1 MGASTSEPEAQP
13 PAPFGGCVRHYGRMR
28 KGLAHAGAWTLATS
42 AAVALSWFGVHHV
55 LAGTAYDPPRALPIS
70 EPVSDKV
77 PAPTQSPD
85 GGATHRAAG
94 PTATGPA
101 RTAPAMPRTPSTAPA
116 RPPGSATPATTSSAD
131 TSNVHGYTVEGGRV
145 VLDLGETSATL
156 VSATP
161 DSGWE
166 MKVWKQPE
174 WIRVDFVS
182 ATTTSSLFCTWNG
195 HPPTVDTYKAQN
207 TGG

>member
-1 MGASTSEPEAQP
+1 
-13 PAPFGGCVRHYGRMR
+13 MR

-70 EPVSDKV
+70 EPVAEKV
-77 PAPTQSPD
+77 PAPTRSPD
-85 GGATHRAAG
+85 GGASDRAAG
-94 PTATGPA
+94 PRAT
-101 RTAPAMPRTPSTAPA
+101 PRTSPSTAPA
-116 RPPGSATPATTSSAD
+116 RPRGSATPARTSSAD
-131 TSNVHGYTVEGGRV
+131 TGNVHGYTVEGGRV

-161 DSGWE
+161 DSAWE

>member
-1 MGASTSEPEAQP
+1 
-13 PAPFGGCVRHYGRMR
+13 MR

-70 EPVSDKV
+70 EPVSDEV
-77 PAPTQSPD
+77 PAPAPTPSPD
-85 GGATHRAAG
+85 GSATHRPAG
-94 PTATGPA
+94 PRSTAGPDRSA
-101 RTAPAMPRTPSTAPA
+101 RATPRTPSNAPS

-131 TSNVHGYTVEGGRV
+131 TGNVHGYTVEGGRV

-161 DSGWE
+161 DPGWE
-166 MKVWKQPE
+166 MKVWKQPD

>member
-1 MGASTSEPEAQP
+1 
-13 PAPFGGCVRHYGRMR
+13 MR

-70 EPVSDKV
+70 EPVAEKV
-77 PAPTQSPD
+77 PAPTRSPD
-85 GGATHRAAG
+85 GAASDRAAG
-94 PTATGPA
+94 GLDGGARAT
-101 RTAPAMPRTPSTAPA
+101 PRTSPSTAPA
-116 RPPGSATPATTSSAD
+116 RPRGSATPARTSSAD
-131 TSNVHGYTVEGGRV
+131 IGNVHGYTVEGGRV

>member
-1 MGASTSEPEAQP
+1 ML
-13 PAPFGGCVRHYGRMR
+13 

-70 EPVSDKV
+70 EPVAEKV
-77 PAPTQSPD
+77 PAPTQTPD
-85 GGATHRAAG
+85 GGATHRAAEPG
-94 PTATGPA
+94 ATGSPD
-101 RTAPAMPRTPSTAPA
+101 RTAPATPRTGPSTAPA
-116 RPPGSATPATTSSAD
+116 RPRGSATPARTSSAD
-131 TSNVHGYTVEGGRV
+131 TGNVHGYTVEGGRV
-145 VLDLGETSATL
+145 VLDLGEASATL

-161 DSGWE
+161 DSRWE

>member
-1 MGASTSEPEAQP
+1 
-13 PAPFGGCVRHYGRMR
+13 MR

-42 AAVALSWFGVHHV
+42 VAVALSWFGVHHV

-70 EPVSDKV
+70 EPVSDEVGV
-77 PAPTQSPD
+77 PTSAPSTADTS
-85 GGATHRAAG
+85 RAE
-94 PTATGPA
+94 PKATGPA
-101 RTAPAMPRTPSTAPA
+101 KNAGASPRTPSTGPA
-116 RPPGSATPATTSSAD
+116 RPPGSPTPATSSSAD
-131 TSNVHGYTVEGGRV
+131 TGTVHGYTVEGGRV
-145 VLDLGETSATL
+145 VLDLGRTSATL

-161 DSGWE
+161 DPGWE

-174 WIRVDFVS
+174 WIRIDFVS

>member
-1 MGASTSEPEAQP
+1 
-13 PAPFGGCVRHYGRMR
+13 MR

-70 EPVSDKV
+70 EPVAEKV
-77 PAPTQSPD
+77 PAPTRSPDGAASDRAAGPRAAGGPD
-85 GGATHRAAG
+85 GGARA
-94 PTATGPA
+94 T
-101 RTAPAMPRTPSTAPA
+101 PRTSPSTAPA
-116 RPPGSATPATTSSAD
+116 RPRGSATPARTSSAD
-131 TSNVHGYTVEGGRV
+131 TGNVHGYTVEGGRV

>member
-1 MGASTSEPEAQP
+1 
-13 PAPFGGCVRHYGRMR
+13 MR

-70 EPVSDKV
+70 EPVAEKV
-77 PAPTQSPD
+77 PAPTRSPD
-85 GGATHRAAG
+85 GAASDRAAG
-94 PTATGPA
+94 PRVT
-101 RTAPAMPRTPSTAPA
+101 PRTSPSTAPA
-116 RPPGSATPATTSSAD
+116 RPRGSATPARTSSAD
-131 TSNVHGYTVEGGRV
+131 TGNVHGYTVEGGRV

-166 MKVWKQPE
+166 MKVRKQPE